1 MHIFLSMVCSV
12 LLFAHG
18 VLSLSK
24 TVRVFELNP
33 NFDHRCVT
41 RLVPVDYDIE
51 YNELDKL
58 KTLHSSNFYKGDSSK
73 TQ

>member
-41 RLVPVDYDIE
+41 KLMFLRMWRLVPVDYDIE

-58 KTLHSSNFYKGDSSK
+58 EHIGANWI
-73 TQ
+73 